1 MVSRPLSAPRS
12 SPPDRSIDRPDA
24 ISADTNS
31 CRRRGTR
38 NKYVGIRAGNGRG
51 KDPASRLDEW
61 ARYRWRG
68 EGGITVPSTCAVG
81 NSAWLAPVDGAARVY
96 TVRWPL
102 KRRTP
107 PLSGRHSRKHA
118 YHLYIRYVPPTKNI
132 SLCHTILATLKLER
146 RGASESKSESPT
158 NWTTFFHELIT
169 IPSPSFFSL
178 PPLLSLSFP
187 LPFLFLSF
195 DGRVR
200 VRVSSIVYK
209 IGGSRFCRSGN
220 AALLEPCSSLV
231 RSLL

>member
-1 MVSRPLSAPRS
+1 MG
-12 SPPDRSIDRPDA
+12 SIPVERGGGHNCPEHVCRWKFGVA
-24 ISADTNS
+24 GA
-31 CRRRGTR
+31 CRRCCACLH
-38 NKYVGIRAGNGRG
+38 RAVAPETTH
-51 KDPASRLDEW
+51 PAPQRKTLEK
-61 ARYRWRG
+61 
-68 EGGITVPSTCAVG
+68 
-81 NSAWLAPVDGAARVY
+81 ARVSSI
-96 TVRWPL
+96 
-102 KRRTP
+102 RT
-107 PLSGRHSRKHA
+107 LRTT
-118 YHLYIRYVPPTKNI
+118 TKNI

>member
-1 MVSRPLSAPRS
+1 M
-12 SPPDRSIDRPDA
+12 
-24 ISADTNS
+24 
-31 CRRRGTR
+31 
-38 NKYVGIRAGNGRG
+38 GIRAGNGRG

-61 ARYRWRG
+61 ARYRRRG

-102 KRRTP
+102 KRRTS

-118 YHLYIRYVPPTKNI
+118 YHLYVRYVPPTKNI

-169 IPSPSFFSL
+169 IPVLLLFASPSLALFS
-178 PPLLSLSFP
+178 
-187 LPFLFLSF
+187 
-195 DGRVR
+195 
-200 VRVSSIVYK
+200 
-209 IGGSRFCRSGN
+209 
-220 AALLEPCSSLV
+220 SSLFIPLF
-231 RSLL
+231 RRTCACARILHRL